1 MNDVAWIR
9 GSDIVYNDV
18 LCTQTTR
25 VCDVNLYVIYFKVNC
40 YDSGFICCCFA
51 VLVLISDHV
60 KNMEPVMTAME
71 RRLLCFFVFQK
82 KKLKKP
88 INDKGQTNLKVK
100 LKKKV
105 LSKKSHEYI
114 CVIRVFLSMTMM

>member
-1 MNDVAWIR
+1 
-9 GSDIVYNDV
+9 
-18 LCTQTTR
+18 
-25 VCDVNLYVIYFKVNC
+25 
-40 YDSGFICCCFA
+40 
-51 VLVLISDHV
+51 
-60 KNMEPVMTAME
+60 MTAME

-82 KKLKKP
+82 KKFKKP